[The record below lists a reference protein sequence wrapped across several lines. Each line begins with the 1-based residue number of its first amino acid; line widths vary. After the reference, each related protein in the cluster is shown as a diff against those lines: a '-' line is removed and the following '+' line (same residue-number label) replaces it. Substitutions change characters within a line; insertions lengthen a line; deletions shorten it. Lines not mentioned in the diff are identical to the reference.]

1 MLYLLCFG
9 FSSLAYFVAFKEVD
23 CIVSSCDSWWPVSW
37 IPLRACL
44 LPPHESSTHC
54 VNLCLLLNEL
64 NVFVFCPKLY

>member
-9 FSSLAYFVAFKEVD
+9 FSSLAYFVALKEVD

-44 LPPHESSTHC
+44 LPPHENSSHC
-54 VNLCLLLNEL
+54 VNLRLLLNEL

>member
-9 FSSLAYFVAFKEVD
+9 FSSLAYFVALKEVD

-44 LPPHESSTHC
+44 LPPHENSSHC
-54 VNLCLLLNEL
+54 VNLRLLLNEQAW
-64 NVFVFCPKLY
+64 K